1 MRINKKDNKKVDI
14 TFCGTGSCNCPS
26 IVLDKDVDHV
36 MIGGEEEGW
45 SKWTKEQF
53 ENMVNTIKSG
63 VFDEHIK

>member
-1 MRINKKDNKKVDI
+1 MRVNKKDNRKIDI
-14 TFCGTGSCNCPS
+14 TFCSTCQNCPS
-26 IVLDKDVDHV
+26 IILDKDVDHV